1 MSFFNTLVFAKS
13 LNINTMENKS
23 PKKPFFASFLEKQV
37 EDPEKIKGGSGTI
50 TSALQDTVTTSLKDS
65 ITSALL
71 DNVTKPG
78 SDNVTMKYPSDG
90 DEGGNEV

>member
-1 MSFFNTLVFAKS
+1 
-13 LNINTMENKS
+13 MEKKN
-23 PKKPFFASFLEKQV
+23 KKPFFASFLEKQIQ
-37 EDPEKIKGGSGTI
+37 DPEKIKGGGTI
-50 TSALQDTVTTSLKDS
+50 TSALQDNTTASLKDS